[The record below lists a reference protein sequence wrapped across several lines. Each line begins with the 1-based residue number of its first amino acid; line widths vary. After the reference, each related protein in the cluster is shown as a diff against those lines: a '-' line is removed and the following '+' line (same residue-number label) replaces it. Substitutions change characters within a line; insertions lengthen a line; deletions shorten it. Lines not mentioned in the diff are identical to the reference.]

1 MRRLWF
7 TILLAVSI
15 AFGGVASAWA
25 AKDCPYKAV
34 PAQAHDCCPEGA
46 MAGMQQRSG
55 GDHDSKKA
63 ADCQLGQ
70 ACRASSAVVPSL
82 PMLMQIAAK
91 PVAIV
96 PVLVDAQSPPVV
108 LFAFWRPPRTV

>member
-1 MRRLWF
+1 MRRFWF

-34 PAQAHDCCPEGA
+34 AAQAHDCCPDGS
-46 MAGMQQRSG
+46 MGGMQQPSG
-55 GDHDSKKA
+55 GDHDGKKA

-70 ACRASSAVVPSL
+70 ACRASPAVAPSL
-82 PMLMQIAAK
+82 PALTRVIAK

-96 PVLVDAQSPPVV
+96 PVLVDAQAPPVV
-108 LFAFWRPPRTV
+108 LFGFWRPPRAV